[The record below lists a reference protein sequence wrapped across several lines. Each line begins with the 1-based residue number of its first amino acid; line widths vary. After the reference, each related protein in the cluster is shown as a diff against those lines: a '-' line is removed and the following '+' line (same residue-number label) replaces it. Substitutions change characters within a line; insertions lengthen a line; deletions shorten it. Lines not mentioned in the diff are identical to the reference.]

1 MFKLFYNYIL
11 FFENAIKCGFK
22 RERDASYDDVF
33 CGEVFVFFLFCDIFD
48 DCFRPFVLTDILLVF
63 HMLLAFSEMHRSPR
77 ACYHFYQDAASE
89 LACGMPS

>member
-22 RERDASYDDVF
+22 RDASYDDVF

-48 DCFRPFVLTDILLVF
+48 DCFRLFVLTDILLVF
-63 HMLLAFSEMHRSPR
+63 HMLNIILEMRWSPP
-77 ACYHFYQDAASE
+77 ACHHFYQDAASE
-89 LACGMPS
+89 P